1 MFFVCVFVQRLSKFA
16 SQQLTA
22 GNPNIAD
29 LSDKHRPTKIGEFYS
44 ELYDNEW
51 SEAFE
56 VIKPLVYPH
65 ATEDP
70 DTEYFEEVLRILKNI
85 LMVKKNL
92 MCHAMH
98 MVLCCCF
105 FFIFNS
111 KFHKKCSFPFYIK
124 I

>member
-1 MFFVCVFVQRLSKFA
+1 MLKFSIQRLSKFA

-105 FFIFNS
+105 F
-111 KFHKKCSFPFYIK
+111 
-124 I
+124 